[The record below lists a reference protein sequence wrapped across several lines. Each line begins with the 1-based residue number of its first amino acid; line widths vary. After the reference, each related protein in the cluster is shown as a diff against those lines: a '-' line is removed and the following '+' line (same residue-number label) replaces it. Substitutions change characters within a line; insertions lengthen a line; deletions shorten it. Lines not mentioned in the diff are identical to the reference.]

1 MGEKGLFF
9 FKKGESTEM
18 KLEVVVQ
25 RPAGSCHP
33 TPLLFVH
40 GYWHAAWCWKEH
52 FLPYF
57 AQRGFTAYAL
67 SLRGHGASEGHERL
81 RWTSVA
87 DYADDMRQAIGE
99 LSSPPVLVGHSL
111 GGLIV
116 QRYLESESVPA
127 AVLMASVPPQGVLRS
142 TLKAMLRHPLAF
154 TKSNLTMSPIHSVG
168 TPTLAQ
174 EAFFSSDIG
183 QENLSKYFAQI
194 QNDSYRAYLDM
205 MLFSLPRP
213 KLVKTPMLVLGAAN
227 DTFFTAKEIKA
238 TAQAYDT
245 KAEIFPNMAHDMMLD
260 PGWQRVADRIAGW
273 LAEKGM

>member
-1 MGEKGLFF
+1 
-9 FKKGESTEM
+9 M
-18 KLEVVVQ
+18 KLEVVV
-25 RPAGSCHP
+25 RKPVDSFRP

-40 GYWHAAWCWKEH
+40 GYWHAAWCWTEH

-57 AQRGFTAYAL
+57 AQQGFTAYAL
-67 SLRGHGASEGHERL
+67 SLRGHGASEGRERL
-81 RWTSVA
+81 RWISVA
-87 DYADDMRQAIGE
+87 DYVDDVRQVIGE
-99 LSSPPVLVGHSL
+99 LSTPPVLVGHSL

-116 QRYLESESVPA
+116 QKYLESESVPA

-142 TLKAMLRHPLAF
+142 TVQAMLHHPFAF

-168 TPTLAQ
+168 TPKLAQ

-183 QENLSKYFAQI
+183 EENLSKYFAQI

-227 DTFFTAKEIKA
+227 DAFFTAKEIKA

-245 KAEIFPNMAHDMMLD
+245 KAEIFPNMAHDMMLES
-260 PGWQRVADRIAGW
+260 GWQGVADRIVGW
-273 LAEKGM
+273 LGEKGI